1 MQKFLGL
8 TLTAAVMVAAP
19 FQSALAAANDVVG
32 VWVTPEAKSNV
43 QISQSGGKFIGKI
56 ISLKE
61 PTEKGKPKVDS
72 KNPQA
77 SLRNRP
83 LQGLQIL
90 SGLSFKDDMWVGGT
104 IYNPTDGKTYSCQMK
119 LKDKNTLELRGY
131 VMGMPALG
139 KSQIWKRK

>member
-61 PTEKGKPKVDS
+61 PTEKGKPKVDN

-77 SLRNRP
+77 ALRNRP

>member
-8 TLTAAVMVAAP
+8 TLTATVMVAAP

-61 PTEKGKPKVDS
+61 PTEKGKPKVDN

-77 SLRNRP
+77 ALRNRP

>member
-8 TLTAAVMVAAP
+8 TLTATVMVASS
-19 FQSALAAANDVVG
+19 FQGALAAANDVIG

-61 PTEKGKPKVDS
+61 PTEKGKPKLDS
-72 KNPQA
+72 KNPQQA
-77 SLRNRP
+77 LRSRP

-90 SGLSFKDDMWVGGT
+90 SGLSFKDNMWVGGT

>member
-61 PTEKGKPKVDS
+61 PTEKGKPKVDN

-77 SLRNRP
+77 ALRNRP

-90 SGLSFKDDMWVGGT
+90 SGLSFKDNMWVGGT